1 MYYNGTNERRKD
13 KKMENNKLKLEN
25 QICFKIYSAEREI
38 TKLYRNLLE
47 ELDVTYPQYL
57 VLLVLWEKNSVTV
70 KELGQKLFLDSGTLS
85 PMLKR
90 MEGNDLIERR
100 RSAEDERTVIISL
113 TKKGADL
120 KNQAQCVPTKLLEN
134 LSLDLKELENLNQTL
149 SSILNRIQQI
159 NR

>member
-1 MYYNGTNERRKD
+1 
-13 KKMENNKLKLEN
+13 MENNQLKLEN

-57 VLLVLWEKNSVTV
+57 VLLVLWEGKSATV

-90 MEGNDLIERR
+90 MEGNNLIERR
-100 RSAEDERTVIISL
+100 RSIEDERTVIISL
-113 TKKGADL
+113 TKKGEDL
-120 KNQAQCVPTKLLEN
+120 KDKAQCIPSKLLEN
-134 LSLDLKELENLNQTL
+134 LSLDMKELKNLNQTL
-149 SSILNRIQQI
+149 STILNRIQQKI
-159 NR
+159 

>member
-1 MYYNGTNERRKD
+1 MDNNE
-13 KKMENNKLKLEN
+13 LKLEN

-57 VLLVLWEKNSVTV
+57 VMLVLWEEKSVTV

-90 MEGNDLIERR
+90 MEGNGLIERR
-100 RSAEDERTVIISL
+100 RSLEDERTVIISL
-113 TKKGADL
+113 TKKGEDL
-120 KNQAQCVPTKLLEN
+120 KGKAQCIPTKLLEN
-134 LSLDLKELENLNQTL
+134 LSLDMVELNNLNQTL
-149 SSILNRIQQI
+149 STILNRIQQI
-159 NR
+159 NS

>member
-1 MYYNGTNERRKD
+1 
-13 KKMENNKLKLEN
+13 MENNELKLEN

-57 VLLVLWEKNSVTV
+57 VLLVLWEKESVTV

-90 MEGNDLIERR
+90 MEGNGLIERR
-100 RSAEDERTVIISL
+100 RSLEDERTVIISL
-113 TKKGADL
+113 TTKGKDL
-120 KNQAQCVPTKLLEN
+120 NGKAQCIPSKLLEN
-134 LSLDLKELENLNQTL
+134 LSMDLRELENLNQTL
-149 SSILNRIQQI
+149 SSILDRIQQI

>member
-1 MYYNGTNERRKD
+1 
-13 KKMENNKLKLEN
+13 MENNQLKLEN

-57 VLLVLWEKNSVTV
+57 VLLVLWEEKSATV

-90 MEGNDLIERR
+90 MEGNNLIERR
-100 RSAEDERTVIISL
+100 RSIEDERTVIISL
-113 TKKGADL
+113 TKKGEDL
-120 KNQAQCVPTKLLEN
+120 KDKAQCIPSKLLEN
-134 LSLDLKELENLNQTL
+134 LSLDMKELKNLNQTL
-149 SSILNRIQQI
+149 STILNRIQQKI
-159 NR
+159 

>member
-1 MYYNGTNERRKD
+1 
-13 KKMENNKLKLEN
+13 MENNQLKLEN

-57 VLLVLWEKNSVTV
+57 VLLVLWEEKSATV

-90 MEGNDLIERR
+90 MEGNNLIERR
-100 RSAEDERTVIISL
+100 RSIEDERTVIISL
-113 TKKGADL
+113 TKKGEDL
-120 KNQAQCVPTKLLEN
+120 KDKAQCIPSKLLEN
-134 LSLDLKELENLNQTL
+134 LSLDMKDLKNLNQTL
-149 SSILNRIQQI
+149 STILNRIQQKI
-159 NR
+159 

>member
-1 MYYNGTNERRKD
+1 MD
-13 KKMENNKLKLEN
+13 NNKLKLEN

-57 VLLVLWEKNSVTV
+57 VMLVLWEENSVTV

-90 MEGNDLIERR
+90 MEGNGLIERR
-100 RSAEDERTVIISL
+100 RSVEDERTVIISL
-113 TKKGADL
+113 TKKGEDL
-120 KNQAQCVPTKLLEN
+120 KDIAQCIPSKLLEN
-134 LSLDLKELENLNQTL
+134 LSLDLMELNNLSQTL
-149 SSILNRIQQI
+149 STILTRIQQI
-159 NR
+159 NS

>member
-1 MYYNGTNERRKD
+1 
-13 KKMENNKLKLEN
+13 MENNQLKLEN

-57 VLLVLWEKNSVTV
+57 VLLVLWEEKSATV

-90 MEGNDLIERR
+90 MEGNNLIERR
-100 RSAEDERTVIISL
+100 RSLEDERTVIISL
-113 TKKGADL
+113 TKKGEEL
-120 KNQAQCVPTKLLEN
+120 KEKAQCIPSKLLEN
-134 LSLDLKELENLNQTL
+134 LSLDMKELKNLNQTL
-149 SSILNRIQQI
+149 STILNRIQQKI
-159 NR
+159 

>member
-1 MYYNGTNERRKD
+1 MD
-13 KKMENNKLKLEN
+13 NNKLKLEN

-57 VLLVLWEKNSVTV
+57 VMLVLWEGKSVTV

-90 MEGNDLIERR
+90 MEGNGLIERR
-100 RSAEDERTVIISL
+100 RSLEDERTVIISL
-113 TKKGADL
+113 TKKGEDL
-120 KNQAQCVPTKLLEN
+120 KDKAQCIPSRLLEN
-134 LSLDLKELENLNQTL
+134 LSLDLKELNNLNQTL
-149 SSILNRIQQI
+149 STILTRIQQI
-159 NR
+159 NS

>member
-1 MYYNGTNERRKD
+1 MD
-13 KKMENNKLKLEN
+13 NNKLKLEN

-57 VLLVLWEKNSVTV
+57 VMLVLWEEKSVTV

-90 MEGNDLIERR
+90 MEGNGLLERR
-100 RSAEDERTVIISL
+100 RSLEDERTVIISL
-113 TKKGADL
+113 TQKGENL
-120 KNQAQCVPTKLLEN
+120 KDKAQCIPSQLLEN
-134 LSLDLKELENLNQTL
+134 LSLDLMELNNLNQTL
-149 SSILNRIQQI
+149 STILNRIQQI
-159 NR
+159 NS